1 MLLAVPTTKSA
12 TGKVDKP
19 SLGANDWPIIPP
31 KKIIKTLSD
40 MNSAR
45 PTESS
50 QTFLGKRRIYFLL
63 GFCQLFIVTC
73 LDRLSVS

>member
-1 MLLAVPTTKSA
+1 MLLAVPMIKSA
-12 TGKVDKP
+12 IGKVDKP
-19 SLGANDWPIIPP
+19 SLDANDWPIMPP
-31 KKIIKTLSD
+31 KKNIKTLSD
-40 MNSAR
+40 MNNAR

-50 QTFLGKRRIYFLL
+50 QTFLGMRCIYFLL